1 MDPNKMYYFELRMLA
16 KEAKIPRYYVMSKGE
31 LSLALGLGPIEE
43 RKGGVRICA
52 HGKQKRYCMSCGGAA
67 ICPHGIRKYVCIPCK
82 GSQLCKHLKQ
92 KHQCRECK
100 RERES

>member
-1 MDPNKMYYFELRMLA
+1 MK
-16 KEAKIPRYYVMSKGE
+16 KGE
-31 LSLALGLGPIEE
+31 LSLALGLGPIKE

-52 HGKQKRYCMSCGGAA
+52 HGKQVRYYMSCGGAA

-100 RERES
+100 RERESLDS